1 MLSLKEAE
9 APRLAELRPV
19 WGRSISAAVCL
30 CAELVLAVLLIAA
43 HSWRL
48 VLLREIAMG
57 GPVERESL
65 VTSDAV
71 ILVLSRVSVV
81 LWLASAVAFLVW
93 LHRAS
98 SNLRAFRSEP
108 ALEFTPGQA
117 VGSFFIPFV
126 NLFRPYAVLR
136 EVWRASD
143 ASVAAESYSSV
154 AVSRGSWLVVA
165 WWLLFLGRN
174 LPAWWTAIARQMG
187 GSPLESLIS
196 ATYGALA
203 MYVLTVPAACAAIL
217 LVVLV
222 GRRQRAFGGILS
234 QGLGKTGAVGVA
246 VDAV

>member
-1 MLSLKEAE
+1 MSLKEAE
-9 APRLAELRPV
+9 APRLAEVRPV
-19 WGRSISAAVCL
+19 WGRSISAAVFL
-30 CAELVLAVLLIAA
+30 CTELVLAVLLIGA

-48 VLLREIAMG
+48 ALLRRIALG
-57 GPVERESL
+57 EPVEREGL

-71 ILVLSRVSVV
+71 ILVLSWVSVV
-81 LWLASAVAFLVW
+81 LWVASAVAFLVW

-98 SNLRAFRSEP
+98 YNLRAFRSESSL
-108 ALEFTPGQA
+108 AFTPGQA

-143 ASVAAESYSSV
+143 VSVTAESYSSV

-174 LPAWWTAIARQMG
+174 LPAWWAAMARQMG
-187 GSPLESLIS
+187 GSPLESLMS

-203 MYVLTVPAACAAIL
+203 MYGLTVPAACAAIL

-222 GRRQRAFGGILS
+222 DRRQHAFGRMLS
-234 QGLGKTGAVGVA
+234 RGSSKTDARSVDVGAV
-246 VDAV
+246 